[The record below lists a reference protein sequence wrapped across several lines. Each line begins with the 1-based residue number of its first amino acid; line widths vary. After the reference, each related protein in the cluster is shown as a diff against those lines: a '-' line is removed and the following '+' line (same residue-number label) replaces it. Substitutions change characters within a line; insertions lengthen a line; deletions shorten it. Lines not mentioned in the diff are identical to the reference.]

1 MSGHELNRVEVM
13 GRVKNG
19 DLKLSDAAVMLNVS
33 YRQAKRLWRRYRK
46 LGSEG
51 LKHGNVGRP
60 SNRRKPLKVL
70 QRTAFWPEFS
80 SWQPRTRSCIRWH
93 RQKFGP
99 TPSADGPTEMSPLFP
114 TGRRGAAWIIT
125 VLFRKRS
132 ALSSELRWLGSL
144 SVAQMVKNLRSLS
157 TSGPARNI
165 QGERKRIPPAHLR

>member
-93 RQKFGP
+93 RQKFG
-99 TPSADGPTEMSPLFP
+99 
-114 TGRRGAAWIIT
+114 RRQVRT
-125 VLFRKRS
+125 DQQRC
-132 ALSSELRWLGSL
+132 LRCSL
-144 SVAQMVKNLRSLS
+144 LEDVAQRGLLQSCSEKGLHSLPNYV
-157 TSGPARNI
+157 GWVRYLLL
-165 QGERKRIPPAHLR
+165 KW